1 MTATTRRR
9 FAVARWGMV
18 IGCALLAL
26 PDWAPAQIGGGGST
40 RRRGGGIGLGDDP
53 TDEAKQRE
61 AAQRKA
67 DEYLQAGIKL
77 LDKGRIQAAKTK
89 FKAVI
94 ELVGTEGSGQAALDY
109 LKNLHLEGMARLEKA
124 AELFGQGQY
133 VEALKLAKETKVL
146 YADLFGGI
154 PGAGS
159 VPIVS
164 QEAANLIKQIEAD
177 PKAREAIQ
185 ESEAAKRFKRIEG
198 LEDKA
203 KKDRTKYYDLYRRLK
218 NIATRFP
225 DCATGRE
232 CAKRLRLLEDDK
244 DVMRVVKQEEDRRFI
259 AAALRRA
266 EQYERDGHPDKA
278 KAEYA
283 KLLEKHKGKTIEQ
296 LKRMAGEAKP

>member
-1 MTATTRRR
+1 MTATTRRWL
-9 FAVARWGMV
+9 AVARWGLV
-18 IGCALLAL
+18 VGCALLAM
-26 PDWAPAQIGGGGST
+26 PDLAPAQIGTGGGT
-40 RRRGGGIGLGDDP
+40 RRGGGGIRLGDDP

-61 AAQRKA
+61 AARRQA

-77 LDKGRIQAAKTK
+77 LEKGRIQAAKTK

-94 ELVGTEGSGQAALDY
+94 ELVGTEGSGSAALDH
-109 LKNLHLEGMARLEKA
+109 LKSLHLEGMTRLEEA

-133 VEALKLAKETKVL
+133 VKALKLAKETKVL

-154 PGAGS
+154 PGAGN

-164 QEAANLIKQIEAD
+164 QEAANLIRQIESD
-177 PKAREAIQ
+177 PKAGEAMQ
-185 ESEAAKRFKRIEG
+185 ELEAAKRFKRIPG

-203 KKDRTKYYDLYRRLK
+203 KKDRTKYYDLYKGLK
-218 NIATRFP
+218 KIATRFP

-244 DVMRVVKQEEDRRFI
+244 AVMRLVKREEDRRFI

-266 EQYERDGHPDKA
+266 EQYERDGHQAKA

-283 KLLEKHKGKTIEQ
+283 KLIEKYKGKT
-296 LKRMAGEAKP
+296 LKELRRMAGAAKP

>member
-9 FAVARWGMV
+9 FAVARWGVV

-26 PDWAPAQIGGGGST
+26 PDWAPAQIGVGGGT
-40 RRRGGGIGLGDDP
+40 RRRGGGIRLGDDP

-77 LDKGRIQAAKTK
+77 LEKGRIQAAKTK

-94 ELVGTEGSGQAALDY
+94 ELVG
-109 LKNLHLEGMARLEKA
+109 
-124 AELFGQGQY
+124 AEEGQGQY

-154 PGAGS
+154 PGAGN

-185 ESEAAKRFKRIEG
+185 EAEAAKRFKRIEG
-198 LEDKA
+198 LEEKA
-203 KKDRTKYYDLYRRLK
+203 KKDRTKYYDLYRGLK
-218 NIATRFP
+218 KIATRFP

-283 KLLEKHKGKTIEQ
+283 KLLEKYKGKTIEQ
-296 LKRMAGEAKP
+296 LKRMAGGAKP